1 MQKFVTLPIK
11 EKGKTTMNEWG
22 NDDADKLWALCSWY
36 KKVRLILFPNLLVNL
51 FKQRYTKSVKRYG
64 IWTSS

>member
-1 MQKFVTLPIK
+1 
-11 EKGKTTMNEWG
+11 MNEWG

-51 FKQRYTKSVKRYG
+51 FKQRYTKSVKRYD